1 LKGIDDAKFLL
12 GYILS
17 TKLSFRMLRLQSVAY
32 EAFSI
37 ICAAYNQGWLTFL
50 ISSPY
55 RKV

>member
-1 LKGIDDAKFLL
+1 MMLSFT

-37 ICAAYNQGWLTFL
+37 ICAAYNQGWLTFF